1 MKYFHFK
8 KWHNLDQT
16 QDSIVR
22 IPVINLL
29 KYRKQQTEKATNE
42 NEIIEITFSNLDGI
56 YTFFAVLK
64 KCLLFLSS
72 LSFYNTKQKMKCSR
86 YWILKVSCKSSVN
99 KKTIK

>member
-64 KCLLFLSS
+64 NVCCFFHLSP
-72 LSFYNTKQKMKCSR
+72 FTTQ
-86 YWILKVSCKSSVN
+86 N
-99 KKTIK
+99 KK